1 VLTEATKQTNHSKK
15 KEIRKYTYI
24 LYIHMYEQHVKRKK
38 SRIAEGKLRRKRI
51 IEKTAREI
59 RISLAEK

>member
-1 VLTEATKQTNHSKK
+1 
-15 KEIRKYTYI
+15 
-24 LYIHMYEQHVKRKK
+24 MYEQHVKRKK